1 MKCGTK
7 LIAQLTPQQRRRLLN
22 EIEKDNDVFL
32 REQCK
37 RMRFDI
43 TNSLFKLVV
52 ISANE
57 ALGLGRDRITRM
69 LDALYK
75 NVSQC
80 EDQDDFWI
88 ICERDCKKI
97 LTEEIYFQYFRDE
110 KINLVNKGEMNNVK

>member
-43 TNSLFKLVV
+43 TNSLFKLVT

-97 LTEEIYFQYFRDE
+97 LTEKIYFQYFKDE